1 MLGSLTLGQDRFM
14 NMAGVLF
21 DMDGTLVDSD
31 AVVARVWTE
40 WSTRNGADPAE
51 VLRITPGRPA
61 RDSLRDVAPWL
72 SAAERDAEADALL
85 AIERA
90 DLGGVVATEG
100 ATELIAWLV
109 AAGIP
114 YGIVTSADRPLAV
127 ARLGA
132 AGIAAPEVLIT
143 ASETVRG
150 KPDPE
155 GYLAGAARLGITPG
169 AALVVE
175 DSLAGVLAGKAA
187 GAVVAALRG
196 VPGADLDITD
206 LVELHTLL
214 KGGQRGAG
222 TVGPAGT

>member
-1 MLGSLTLGQDRFM
+1 M